1 MKHVTIL
8 RTDLSVSSLC
18 LGAGGFGD
26 NIPEALAFSLLDRFV
41 QGGGNFID
49 TANVYGRWLPS
60 GLNESER
67 MIGRWLRTQAPS
79 VSSRL
84 VVATKGAH
92 PDLATMNRSRLD
104 RASISRDIDESRAAL
119 GLDRIGLYWLHR
131 DDPSQDA
138 GDIHDLM
145 ETFVAEGRIR
155 WYGAS
160 NWRAHRIEAAQRRA
174 ERTGATGF
182 VAVQNRWSLA
192 RVNPDALPS
201 PTHVAMDG
209 TLHSLHQRTGIA
221 AVPYTSLAYGYFSK
235 RAAAEATGGV
245 LSAELAEPFDDPLND
260 RRFAALKAL
269 SAERGVPIAQLALA
283 FLMNQPFA
291 TAPIVSFPS
300 VEKLED
306 GLAAGDLTL
315 TADEMARLGCGPSW

>member
-1 MKHVTIL
+1 MKHVTIP
-8 RTDLSVSSLC
+8 RTDLAVSSLC

-26 NIPEALAFSLLDRFV
+26 NIPEPLAYALLDRFV
-41 QGGGNFID
+41 AAGGNFVD

-60 GLNESER
+60 GQNESER

-104 RASISRDIDESRAAL
+104 RASISRDLDESRAAL
-119 GLDRIGLYWLHR
+119 GIDRIGLYWLHR

-138 GDIHDLM
+138 GDIVDLM

-155 WYGAS
+155 WYGCS

-174 ERTGATGF
+174 ERTGAAGF

-192 RVNPDALPS
+192 RVNPESDGDATYAS
-201 PTHVAMDG
+201 MDG
-209 TLHSLHQRTGIA
+209 TLYAMHERYRLA
-221 AVPYTSLAYGYFSK
+221 AVPYSAMAHGYFSK
-235 RAAAEATGGV
+235 RVAAEAVGGG
-245 LSAELAEPFDDPLND
+245 LPAEFTAQFHNPEND

-269 SAERGVPIAQLALA
+269 SAERGVPVAQLALA
-283 FLMNQPFA
+283 FLMNQPFP

-300 VEKLED
+300 IEKLED
-306 GLAAGDLTL
+306 GLAAADLTL
-315 TADEMARLGCGPSW
+315 TPAEMARLACGQPW